1 MGRKLGRSSYRIL
14 PNNLVFRIAFTL
26 RRVIYIK
33 KVNKVDFDFMLAIK
47 QSQKCVMVYSL
58 QCLVRF
64 QVQVTLQFGSFGW
77 RESDVSCLFLNI
89 NQAWPFVKV
98 RLFSV

>member
-1 MGRKLGRSSYRIL
+1 MGRKLGRIL
-14 PNNLVFRIAFTL
+14 IAKPNNLVFRIAFTL

-64 QVQVTLQFGSFGW
+64 QVQVTLQFGW
-77 RESDVSCLFLNI
+77 RESDVSCVFLNI
-89 NQAWPFVKV
+89 NQA
-98 RLFSV
+98 